1 VNTPQKRANADIMT
15 GMKIAMTGA
24 TGFVGAETLTQALVQ
39 GLHVNALTRRAQPPR
54 AKLKWVHGALD
65 DARALDKMV
74 RDTDAVIHIAGVV
87 NAPDREGFEAGNVRG
102 TIAVID
108 AMRRH
113 GVRRLIHVSSLAA
126 REPELSDYG
135 WSKAMAERQV
145 KASGLDWTIVRPP
158 AIYGPADREMLDLFR
173 MAKSG
178 LLLLPPE
185 GRMSVIEVS
194 DLARLLLILAQ
205 ESEFSLAETYEVDD
219 GTEDGWTH
227 QDFGRA
233 IGRAAGRSVRPL
245 ATPRWLLDLGA
256 ITDRIVRR
264 DKAKLT
270 RDRVSYF
277 CHPDWV
283 VQKAMQPPERLW
295 TPQVPT
301 DQGLR
306 ATVEAYRSKGWL

>member
-1 VNTPQKRANADIMT
+1 MAT
-15 GMKIAMTGA
+15 KIAMTGA
-24 TGFVGAETLTQALVQ
+24 TGFVGAETLTRALAA
-39 GLHVNALTRRAQPPR
+39 GLHVNALARRAQPPR

-65 DARALDKMV
+65 EARALDKMV
-74 RDTDAVIHIAGVV
+74 RDTDVVMHIAGVV

-113 GVRRLIHVSSLAA
+113 GVKRLIHVSSLAA
-126 REPELSDYG
+126 REPDLSAYG

-185 GRMSVIEVS
+185 GRLSVIEVG
-194 DLARLLLILAQ
+194 DLARLLLALAQ
-205 ESEFSLAETYEVDD
+205 EQEISLAQTYEVDD
-219 GTEDGWTH
+219 GTQGGWDH
-227 QDFGRA
+227 KDFGRA
-233 IGRAAGRSVRPL
+233 IGQAAGRAVRPL
-245 ATPRWLLDLGA
+245 ATPRWLLEMGA
-256 ITDRIVRR
+256 VADRIVRR
-264 DKAKLT
+264 GKAKLT
-270 RDRVSYF
+270 ADRVSYF

-283 VQKAMQPPERLW
+283 VQKGMQPPATLW

-306 ATVEAYRSKGWL
+306 ATVEAYRAKGWL